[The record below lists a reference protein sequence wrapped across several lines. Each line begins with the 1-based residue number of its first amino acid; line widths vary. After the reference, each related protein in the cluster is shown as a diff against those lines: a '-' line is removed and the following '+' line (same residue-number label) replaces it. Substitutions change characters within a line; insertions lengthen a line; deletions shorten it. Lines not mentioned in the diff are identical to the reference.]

1 MVTNNSIAEH
11 CISFLKA
18 EETKKAK
25 KAQDDDEDRHSF
37 DIEQQQ
43 PKQAFVIWI
52 FLFIY
57 YNNE

>member
-1 MVTNNSIAEH
+1 MAQ
-11 CISFLKA
+11 
-18 EETKKAK
+18 EEKPQEVLEKKE
-25 KAQDDDEDRHSF
+25 AQDDDEDRHSF